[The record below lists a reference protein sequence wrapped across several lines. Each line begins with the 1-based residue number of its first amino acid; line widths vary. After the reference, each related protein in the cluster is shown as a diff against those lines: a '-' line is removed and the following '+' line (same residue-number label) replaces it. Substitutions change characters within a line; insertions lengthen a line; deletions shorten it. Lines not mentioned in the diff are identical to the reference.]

1 VYRSLEIRQEIEQKW
16 RVPTPG
22 KACTHESFAMSNWYP
37 YQGALAEVTHDGRY
51 FFARK
56 DGFLIGTYSTLAD
69 ALESLAWRERLK
81 TK

>member
-1 VYRSLEIRQEIEQKW
+1 
-16 RVPTPG
+16 
-22 KACTHESFAMSNWYP
+22 MSNWYA
-37 YQGALAEVTHDGRY
+37 YQGALGEVTHDGRY